1 MPKYRSIEQLPPEL
15 NIRDLGGTPLKDGR
29 YVRKGLII
37 RSSAPAFFTEE
48 EMEPLRA
55 LHLKTILDFRSK
67 SGSQKNPDPMVTGAA
82 YYNKCA
88 AFQNILDDL
97 NSPADLG
104 SLIFDEDQKGN
115 AIDVLVSSYS
125 ASLAFSNESFRFM
138 FECLLDGKAPLL
150 FHCANGKDRTGV
162 AAMLILLALG
172 ASEETVK
179 ADYLLSNI
187 NKKAE
192 IDALMKKFQ
201 LISDLSSSARS
212 LITMF
217 EGVLPESAD
226 MMMTEI
232 LEKYGSYDVFME
244 REYGLDENKLIK
256 LKAMYTTSKEEG

>member
-1 MPKYRSIEQLPPEL
+1 M
-15 NIRDLGGTPLKDGR
+15 
-29 YVRKGLII
+29 
-37 RSSAPAFFTEE
+37 
-48 EMEPLRA
+48 
-55 LHLKTILDFRSK
+55 
-67 SGSQKNPDPMVTGAA
+67 TGAD
-82 YYNKCA
+82 YFNKCA

-97 NSPADLG
+97 NSPADLA

-115 AIDVLVSSYS
+115 AVDVLVSSYS
-125 ASLAFSNESFRFM
+125 ASLAFSNESFQFM
-138 FECLLDGKAPLL
+138 FDRLLEGKAPLL

-179 ADYLLSNI
+179 ADYLLSNA
-187 NKKAE
+187 NRKAE
-192 IDALMKKFQ
+192 IDVLMKKFQ

-256 LKAMYTTSKEEG
+256 LRAMYTTSKEEG